1 VLLQACGMSVSSEFR
16 FVAIESFVDMRVYD
30 GIAGQSKLAREA
42 RYRREINERMIAER
56 AARGEVYA
64 PQYVID
70 YAANERFW
78 HEHFARIGMQP
89 LRYRAA

>member
-1 VLLQACGMSVSSEFR
+1 MSVGNEFR
-16 FVAIESFVDMRVYD
+16 FIAIESFVDMRVYEGVTGRD
-30 GIAGQSKLAREA
+30 KLAREG
-42 RYRREINERMIAER
+42 RYRRQVNERMIAER

-78 HEHFARIGMQP
+78 REHFARIPWSGI
-89 LRYRAA
+89 RHRAA

>member
-1 VLLQACGMSVSSEFR
+1 MSVSSEFR
-16 FVAIESFVDMRVYD
+16 FVAIESFVDMRVYE
-30 GIAGQSKLAREA
+30 GFAGQSKLAREV

-78 HEHFARIGMQP
+78 REHFARVGAPP
-89 LRYRAA
+89 LRFRAA

>member
-1 VLLQACGMSVSSEFR
+1 MSVSSGFR
-16 FVAIESFVDMRVYD
+16 FVAIESFVDMAAYQGVGGYN
-30 GIAGQSKLAREA
+30 KLAREA
-42 RYRREINERMIAER
+42 RYRREVNERMIAER

-78 HEHFARIGMQP
+78 LEHFARIGMIP
-89 LRYRAA
+89 LRSQAA